1 VNNITSIKNKDIQ
14 MLAEA
19 LNTVFA
25 KAKALGIDFGSE
37 QKTVEAVIKTAKI
50 KPETK
55 TEKVDK
61 YKTALV
67 IGKRFSKHEILNR
80 I

>member
-1 VNNITSIKNKDIQ
+1 MSNITTIKEKDIQ

-19 LNTVFA
+19 LNSVFV
-25 KAKALGIDFGSE
+25 KAKAMGIDFGSE
-37 QKTVEAVIKTAKI
+37 KKTVEAVIKTAKI

-55 TEKVDK
+55 AEKVDK

-80 I
+80 L